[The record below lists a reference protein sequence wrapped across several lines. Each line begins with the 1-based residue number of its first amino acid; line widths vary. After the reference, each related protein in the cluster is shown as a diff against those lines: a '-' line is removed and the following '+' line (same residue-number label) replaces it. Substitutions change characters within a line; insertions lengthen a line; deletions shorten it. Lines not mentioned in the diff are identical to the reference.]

1 MIQSCS
7 DFESLLVHFTHHSYL
22 NRRRACF
29 LQFEFLFQGCYCER
43 LLTTGANNQ
52 SNGTKPGKDGDEKT
66 VKFHCLALVDIRIL
80 QFCFGIM
87 YRRENQRQ
95 YELRADTVSECKA
108 WIDAI
113 KMARWMRKLKIQKSI
128 FPFWLTISWKLVN
141 LYIFTAIHLTY
152 ILSSGIMWK
161 WHQLTTWQSPF

>member
-1 MIQSCS
+1 MYLKFPFPLIIDILLSKAVAIFSLSGELPS
-7 DFESLLVHFTHHSYL
+7 DYL
-22 NRRRACF
+22 

-66 VKFHCLALVDIRIL
+66 VKFHCLAFVDIRIL

-113 KMARWMRKLKIQKSI
+113 KMAR
-128 FPFWLTISWKLVN
+128 
-141 LYIFTAIHLTY
+141 
-152 ILSSGIMWK
+152 
-161 WHQLTTWQSPF
+161 